1 MPVCKQRMTGARQL
15 QWLKI
20 DGLEFDNAKLIICA
34 LKLDSSAFSVVKL
47 DHSTLRTCAQELDNS
62 G

>member
-15 QWLKI
+15 QRLKI
-20 DGLEFDNAKLIICA
+20 DGLEFDNSKLIICA
-34 LKLDSSAFSVVKL
+34 LELDSSAFSVVKL